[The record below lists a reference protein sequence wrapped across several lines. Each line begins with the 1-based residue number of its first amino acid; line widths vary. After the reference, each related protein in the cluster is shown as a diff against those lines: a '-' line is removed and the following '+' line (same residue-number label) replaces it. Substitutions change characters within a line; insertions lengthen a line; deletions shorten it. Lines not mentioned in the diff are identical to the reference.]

1 MFDKYVIQEGDS
13 IARIADK
20 FNTTKENLLDIN
32 NLLVGD
38 RLSIGQEII
47 VPSNNNYYD
56 IYAINKGD
64 TLYSIAKIYNIN
76 PTLLAAL
83 NGLNQDDYIYPD
95 QEILIPKS
103 GYSYYITAEGDT
115 LDLVADKFNCNK
127 NDMLVNNNIY
137 LLPGQLLVHKK

>member
-56 IYAINKGD
+56 IYTINKGD

>member
-56 IYAINKGD
+56 IYTINKGD

-103 GYSYYITAEGDT
+103 GYSYYITADGDT